1 MSTWATCRCTHGSS
15 PPCMH
20 GSSPPCMHTNLG
32 HVILWD
38 VPHTTATVSLSL
50 AKLTTTT
57 LHLPL
62 STPTHMPWVQWYAEL
77 PNLGINNCDGH
88 FSALTGGLTTFTSPS
103 PGGPVTVV
111 VDSEA
116 DYPST
121 TLIHAAAA
129 VSFVL
134 DLKSCMGAEWS
145 VRTNV
150 QIDLGAKS
158 LRGDNAAVKFVFD
171 IV

>member
-1 MSTWATCRCTHGSS
+1 M
-15 PPCMH
+15 PC
-20 GSSPPCMHTNLG
+20 
-32 HVILWD
+32 
-38 VPHTTATVSLSL
+38 A
-50 AKLTTTT
+50 
-57 LHLPL
+57 
-62 STPTHMPWVQWYAEL
+62 QWYAEL
-77 PNLGINNCDGH
+77 PNLGINNCNNH
-88 FSALTGGLTTFTSPS
+88 FSSLTGGLTTFTSP
-103 PGGPVTVV
+103 GGTVV
-111 VDSEA
+111 VDGTA

-121 TLIHAAAA
+121 TLSNPAAA

-145 VRTNV
+145 ARTNV